1 MFFFICYL
9 LVVGNWKMSV
19 YYDGEHISGSPFDV
33 NVFDPAQVQ
42 IYGIDGGTVGKELN
56 FKGKIGSTL

>member
-1 MFFFICYL
+1 M
-9 LVVGNWKMSV
+9 VVGNWKMSV